1 MIRYSGGKMPG
12 KSERGQNVGKAA
24 NQRIIAESSGMRM
37 ARNFLRRGASNG
49 YIKSTDG
56 VRSMAKAKSKAK
68 SAPAAKTGVPVW
80 VWGILALGVV
90 AVAAF
95 ALLGGG
101 EQAAPAADAL
111 PAEVS
116 VAQAAELRDQGVF
129 VLDVREPDEWA
140 QAHIPGA
147 TLIPLGE
154 LQSRVNELPKD
165 QPVLVYCR
173 SGNRSATGR
182 DILRAAGFENVTSMA
197 GGINEWKAAGY
208 ATVSGE

>member
-1 MIRYSGGKMPG
+1 
-12 KSERGQNVGKAA
+12 
-24 NQRIIAESSGMRM
+24 
-37 ARNFLRRGASNG
+37 
-49 YIKSTDG
+49 
-56 VRSMAKAKSKAK
+56 MAKTKAVK
-68 SAPAAKTGVPVW
+68 KTGVPVW
-80 VWGILALGVV
+80 VWAVLAVGVV

-95 ALLGGG
+95 ALLGG
-101 EQAAPAADAL
+101 EPAAPAVDAL

-116 VAQAAELRDQGVF
+116 VKQAAELRGEGVF

-154 LQSRVNELPKD
+154 LQSRVAELPKD

-182 DILRAAGFENVTSMA
+182 DILKAAGFENVTSMA

-208 ATVSGE
+208 ETVSGE

>member
-1 MIRYSGGKMPG
+1 M
-12 KSERGQNVGKAA
+12 
-24 NQRIIAESSGMRM
+24 
-37 ARNFLRRGASNG
+37 
-49 YIKSTDG
+49 
-56 VRSMAKAKSKAK
+56 AKSKTVK
-68 SAPAAKTGVPVW
+68 KTGVPVW
-80 VWGILALGVV
+80 VWLVLAVGVL

-95 ALLGGG
+95 ALLGGDNRSTT
-101 EQAAPAADAL
+101 ATL

-116 VAQAAELRDQGVF
+116 VAKAAELRGEGVF

-154 LQSRVNELPKD
+154 LQARVDELPKD

-182 DILRAAGFENVTSMA
+182 DILKAAGFGNVTSMA
-197 GGINEWKAAGY
+197 GGINQWIAAGY
-208 ATVSGE
+208 ETVSGE

>member
-1 MIRYSGGKMPG
+1 
-12 KSERGQNVGKAA
+12 
-24 NQRIIAESSGMRM
+24 
-37 ARNFLRRGASNG
+37 
-49 YIKSTDG
+49 
-56 VRSMAKAKSKAK
+56 MAKTKAVK
-68 SAPAAKTGVPVW
+68 KTGVPVW
-80 VWGILALGVV
+80 VWAVLAVGVLAL
-90 AVAAF
+90 AAF

-101 EQAAPAADAL
+101 NQNAAATL

-116 VAQAAELRDQGVF
+116 VKQAAELRDQGVF

-154 LQSRVNELPKD
+154 LQARVNELPKD

-182 DILRAAGFENVTSMA
+182 DILKAAGFENVTSMA
-197 GGINEWKAAGY
+197 GGINAWKAAGY
-208 ATVSGE
+208 ETVSGE

>member
-1 MIRYSGGKMPG
+1 
-12 KSERGQNVGKAA
+12 
-24 NQRIIAESSGMRM
+24 
-37 ARNFLRRGASNG
+37 
-49 YIKSTDG
+49 
-56 VRSMAKAKSKAK
+56 MAKTKAVK
-68 SAPAAKTGVPVW
+68 KTGVPVW
-80 VWGILALGVV
+80 VWAVLAVGVV

-95 ALLGGG
+95 ALLGG
-101 EQAAPAADAL
+101 EKPAAPAVDAL

-116 VAQAAELRDQGVF
+116 VKQAAELRGEGVF

-154 LQSRVNELPKD
+154 LQSRVAELPKD

-182 DILRAAGFENVTSMA
+182 DILKAAGFENVTSMA
-197 GGINEWKAAGY
+197 GGINEWKAAGFET
-208 ATVSGE
+208 ASGE

>member
-1 MIRYSGGKMPG
+1 
-12 KSERGQNVGKAA
+12 
-24 NQRIIAESSGMRM
+24 
-37 ARNFLRRGASNG
+37 
-49 YIKSTDG
+49 
-56 VRSMAKAKSKAK
+56 MAKTKAVK
-68 SAPAAKTGVPVW
+68 KTGVPVW
-80 VWGILALGVV
+80 VWVVLALSVV

-101 EQAAPAADAL
+101 DQNATATL

-116 VAQAAELRDQGVF
+116 VAKAAELRDQGVF

-173 SGNRSATGR
+173 SGNRSASGR
-182 DILRAAGFENVTSMA
+182 DILKAAGFENVTSMA
-197 GGINEWKAAGY
+197 GGINQWIAAGY
-208 ATVSGE
+208 ETASGQ

>member
-1 MIRYSGGKMPG
+1 
-12 KSERGQNVGKAA
+12 
-24 NQRIIAESSGMRM
+24 
-37 ARNFLRRGASNG
+37 
-49 YIKSTDG
+49 
-56 VRSMAKAKSKAK
+56 MAKMKTAR
-68 SAPAAKTGVPVW
+68 KTGVPVW
-80 VWGILALGVV
+80 VWAVLALGVV
-90 AVAAF
+90 ALAAF

-101 EQAAPAADAL
+101 AKSTTL

-116 VAQAAELRDQGVF
+116 VQKAAELRNQGVF

-154 LQSRVNELPKD
+154 LQARVNELPKD

-182 DILRAAGFENVTSMA
+182 DILKAAGFENVTSMA
-197 GGINEWKAAGY
+197 GGINQWMAAGY
-208 ATVSGE
+208 ETVSGE

>member
-1 MIRYSGGKMPG
+1 M
-12 KSERGQNVGKAA
+12 E
-24 NQRIIAESSGMRM
+24 
-37 ARNFLRRGASNG
+37 
-49 YIKSTDG
+49 
-56 VRSMAKAKSKAK
+56 KAKSKAK
-68 SAPAAKTGVPVW
+68 ASSAAKAGVPVW
-80 VWGILALGVV
+80 VWAVLAVGVV

-101 EQAAPAADAL
+101 DQAAPAVDAL

-116 VAQAAELRDQGVF
+116 VKQAAELRDQGVF

-154 LQSRVNELPKD
+154 LQTRVNELPKD

-182 DILRAAGFENVTSMA
+182 DILKAAGFENVTSMS

-208 ATVSGE
+208 ETVSGE